1 MATAILVIIPIYLF
15 LNYLYKIKDEV
26 PIRNNF
32 IKKLKSKLNKNSTHI
47 ITAIFLINILCY

>member
-15 LNYLYKIKDEV
+15 LNYLYKINDEV